1 MWWFGVNYLFEYR
14 KQWRGVVHMLIHFLV
29 LQNARN
35 FLANWLTVDSQNVI
49 QSLLV
54 SYSVTYL
61 LCHLLCYFV
70 TYSLWYLLCY
80 VLYYLLFYLYFYFLT
95 LLLNQTFQKL
105 HILGVNDM
113 RVIPLYNFNFR
124 WFKIRRFGGWICFR
138 LQKLY
143 F

>member
-1 MWWFGVNYLFEYR
+1 
-14 KQWRGVVHMLIHFLV
+14 MLIHFLV

-70 TYSLWYLLCY
+70 TYSL
-80 VLYYLLFYLYFYFLT
+80 
-95 LLLNQTFQKL
+95 
-105 HILGVNDM
+105 
-113 RVIPLYNFNFR
+113 
-124 WFKIRRFGGWICFR
+124 
-138 LQKLY
+138 
-143 F
+143 